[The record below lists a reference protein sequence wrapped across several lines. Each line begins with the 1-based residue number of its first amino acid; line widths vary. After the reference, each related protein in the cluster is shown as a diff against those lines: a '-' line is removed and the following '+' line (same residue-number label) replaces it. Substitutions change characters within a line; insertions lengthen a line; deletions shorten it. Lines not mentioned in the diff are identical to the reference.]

1 MSARL
6 VSVGL
11 LAIGLLSACGG
22 GSGKGSGGAGGGGGA
37 GGSSSCSAA
46 IAGTAATNP
55 DGVLTNVPSLRI
67 TKLAGDLT
75 ITSVYFRVDTGA
87 SFNTVWVWGDL
98 KNNGPD
104 QLCIPL
110 YESFAIGTQDVL
122 VVVDGN
128 PYQSDLSG
136 VTDVCVE
143 PGGTAAFNGI
153 QNNVSATL
161 LSTATNVSY
170 EFSGLVLSPSEIP
183 DPYDPVVLS
192 ASPRQVTGGWALG
205 GQMQSGAMTI
215 YNLMVTA
222 YIRDANGLLYDDQNA
237 FPGDLGDIE
246 YGTTFDFET
255 FATASQFCSYLRFDS
270 FIDGSMTQAALGD
283 PNNPLAARRG
293 EAQRRRTAIRAV
305 RGLFAR

>member
-6 VSVGL
+6 VAVGL
-11 LAIGLLSACGG
+11 LAFGLLSACGG
-22 GSGKGSGGAGGGGGA
+22 GSGKGGGGGA

-46 IAGTAATNP
+46 IAGTATMNP
-55 DGVLTNVPSLRI
+55 DGILTNVPSLRI

-75 ITSVYFRVDTGA
+75 ITTVYFRVDMGT

-98 KNNGPD
+98 KNNGAS

-110 YESFAIGTQDVL
+110 YESFAIGAQDVL

-161 LSTATNVSY
+161 LTSATSVSY

-215 YNLMVTA
+215 YNLGVQA
-222 YIRDANGLLYDDQNA
+222 YIRDANGLLYDDQTA
-237 FPGDLGDIE
+237 YPSDLGDIAPN
-246 YGTTFDFET
+246 TTFDFET
-255 FATASQFCSYLRFDS
+255 FPTDSQFCSYLRFDS
-270 FIDGSMTQAALGD
+270 FIDGSMTAAAFGD

-293 EAQRRRTAIRAV
+293 EAQRRRTAIRGA

>member
-22 GSGKGSGGAGGGGGA
+22 GSGKGSGGAGGGGT

-55 DGVLTNVPSLRI
+55 DGILTNVPALRI

-75 ITSVYFRVDTGA
+75 ITTVYFRVDTGT

-98 KNNGPD
+98 KNNGTS

-110 YESFAIGTQDVL
+110 YETFAIGAQDVL

-161 LSTATNVSY
+161 LSTATSVSY

-192 ASPRQVTGGWALG
+192 VSPRQVTGGWALG

-215 YNLMVTA
+215 YNLGVQA
-222 YIRDANGLLYDDQNA
+222 YIRDANGLLYDDQTA
-237 FPGDLGDIE
+237 YPSDLGDIAPN
-246 YGTTFDFET
+246 TTFDFET
-255 FATASQFCSYLRFDS
+255 FPTDSQFCAYLRFDS
-270 FIDGSMTQAALGD
+270 FIDGSMSAAAFGD
-283 PNNPLAARRG
+283 SNNPRAARRG
-293 EAQRRRTAIRAV
+293 EAQRRRTALRAA